1 MPWMLAA
8 TQPILSPHPDLTVEG
23 GGECESLIK
32 HVQQPQE
39 LTVLI
44 VKSFSK
50 DNGADDVGGD
60 TLEEECG
67 VQESS

>member
-1 MPWMLAA
+1 LM
-8 TQPILSPHPDLTVEG
+8 
-23 GGECESLIK
+23 
-32 HVQQPQE
+32 
-39 LTVLI
+39 VLI

-60 TLEEECG
+60 TLEEEGG